1 MFYSKNPNSSCLSTK
16 HAIARRMM
24 TAQVIQRN
32 ICSSFPLTASLEMSS
47 IYIIFLALER
57 RGCMFAL
64 SCVFRSPSWFGDF
77 RWSTSILKFHSLVN
91 MCIQTFFFKTLRR
104 LPIRI
109 ISILSHRLAISKK
122 RVYRMSG
129 KFFLTFY
136 FTPVYLH
143 RQATYYEENRVFWWH
158 FLGSINCR

>member
-32 ICSSFPLTASLEMSS
+32 IYSSFPLIASLEMSS
-47 IYIIFLALER
+47 ICIIFLVLER
-57 RGCMFAL
+57 RDCMCAL
-64 SCVFRSPSWFGDF
+64 SCVFRSPSWLGDF
-77 RWSTSILKFHSLVN
+77 RWSTSILKFHSLVD
-91 MCIQTFFFKTLRR
+91 MCIQIFFKTLKR

-109 ISILSHRLAISKK
+109 ISILSHRLAISKE
-122 RVYRMSG
+122 RVNRMSG
-129 KFFLTFY
+129 KSCLTFY

-143 RQATYYEENRVFWWH
+143 RHATYYEENRVFWWH
-158 FLGSINCR
+158 FLGSINCT

>member
-32 ICSSFPLTASLEMSS
+32 IYSGFPMIASLEMSN
-47 IYIIFLALER
+47 ICIIFLALER

-64 SCVFRSPSWFGDF
+64 SCVFRSPSWLGDF
-77 RWSTSILKFHSLVN
+77 RGSTSILKKFTLLWICV
-91 MCIQTFFFKTLRR
+91 FRLFFKTLKR

-129 KFFLTFY
+129 KSFLTFY

-158 FLGSINCR
+158 FLGPINCR

>member
-32 ICSSFPLTASLEMSS
+32 IYSGFPLIASLEMSN
-47 IYIIFLALER
+47 ICIIFLALER
-57 RGCMFAL
+57 QGCMFAF
-64 SCVFRSPSWFGDF
+64 SCVFRSPTWLGDF
-77 RWSTSILKFHSLVN
+77 RGSTSILKNFTQYVYSD
-91 MCIQTFFFKTLRR
+91 FFFKTLKR

-109 ISILSHRLAISKK
+109 ISILSHRLAIFKK
-122 RVYRMSG
+122 RVNRMSG
-129 KFFLTFY
+129 KSCLTFY

-143 RQATYYEENRVFWWH
+143 RHATYYEENRVF
-158 FLGSINCR
+158 

>member
-1 MFYSKNPNSSCLSTK
+1 
-16 HAIARRMM
+16 M

-32 ICSSFPLTASLEMSS
+32 IYSGFPLIASLEMSN
-47 IYIIFLALER
+47 ICIIFLALER

-64 SCVFRSPSWFGDF
+64 SCVFRSPSWLGDF
-77 RWSTSILKFHSLVN
+77 CGSTSILKKFTLLWICV
-91 MCIQTFFFKTLRR
+91 FRLFFKTLKR

-109 ISILSHRLAISKK
+109 ISILSHRL
-122 RVYRMSG
+122 YRMSG
-129 KFFLTFY
+129 KSFLTFY
-136 FTPVYLH
+136 FTPLYLH

>member
-1 MFYSKNPNSSCLSTK
+1 MSFHETCDSSSHDDCTSNSEKHLQWVSFDSLPGNEQYLYHFSRSRTSRLHVRAQLRISITKLVWWLSLIHQHSKIS
-16 HAIARRMM
+16 
-24 TAQVIQRN
+24 
-32 ICSSFPLTASLEMSS
+32 
-47 IYIIFLALER
+47 
-57 RGCMFAL
+57 L
-64 SCVFRSPSWFGDF
+64 SCEYVYSD
-77 RWSTSILKFHSLVN
+77 
-91 MCIQTFFFKTLRR
+91 FFFKTLRR

-129 KFFLTFY
+129 KSFLTFY